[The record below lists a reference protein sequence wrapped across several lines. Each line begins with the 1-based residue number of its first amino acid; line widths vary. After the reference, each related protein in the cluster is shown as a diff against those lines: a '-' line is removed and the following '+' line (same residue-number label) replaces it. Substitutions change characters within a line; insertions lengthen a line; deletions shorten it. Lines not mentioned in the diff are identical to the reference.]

1 MTLQEMQKAVYQNK
15 LDHHFNVK
23 NVELEFQLLQGE
35 VEEAYEAWKEQKSDL
50 GEELADVAIYLL
62 GLAEILHFDLGKE
75 IERKMEINR
84 KRKYQMVDGVLKKV
98 QEDQ

>member
-35 VEEAYEAWKEQKSDL
+35 VEEACEAWKEQKSDL

>member
-84 KRKYQMVDGVLKKV
+84 KRKYRMVDGVLKKV

>member
-98 QEDQ
+98 SEDQ

>member
-98 QEDQ
+98 SEDE